1 MDAVGD
7 TVPVGS
13 IPIGAVVRDVVAE
26 VAPNELPVVDRLRQ
40 LGEDRAARL
49 LARRRSGGDLLG
61 FGIDEVAVLASPVLW
76 IVLTKAAEQFTEGA
90 ISSGGEAARRWLRK
104 RLGRAKAVTVLPPLE
119 PEQIAEVRARVLDS
133 ALRSGM
139 DADRARLLADSVAGR
154 LVVDAMPELAEPSAE
169 PDRDSSTPS

>member
-1 MDAVGD
+1 M
-7 TVPVGS
+7 PVGA
-13 IPIGAVVRDVVAE
+13 IPVGAVVRDVVAE
-26 VAPNELPVVDRLRQ
+26 VAPDELPVVDRLRQ
-40 LGEDRAARL
+40 LGDERAARL

-90 ISSGGEAARRWLRK
+90 ISGGGRAARRWLRK
-104 RLGRAKAVTVLPPLE
+104 RLGRAKAVTVLPPLAA
-119 PEQIAEVRARVLDS
+119 EQIAEVRAQVLDS

-154 LVVDAMPELAEPSAE
+154 LVVDAVPELAEPSVE
-169 PDRDSSTPS
+169 PDHDSSTPS